1 MSIMCLTGP
10 CIGCHVARQPRQK
23 SHTDPGVARGSPSAL
38 NGPLDGTGVQIGEA
52 LLRGQVSPGVI
63 QFSVFGRRDIVCS
76 PLSALPHTGQQKIK
90 WKTHNGGDRDTRES
104 VWCVCVCVYVNVY
117 IIHPNEFSGC
127 LHTGNV
133 PDANVPLSS
142 QLTLKSPGG
151 DTDGVTLLLHPGRL
165 PYSLFPI
172 SSLHIPVI
180 ALSLSVCTSL
190 SFSDGLRSICLSTFL
205 PGDTSHL
212 THIC

>member
-1 MSIMCLTGP
+1 VFDRALYRLSCCPAAEAEEPHGPGGRARVTVCPKRSPRRHRGADRRGAAPWTG
-10 CIGCHVARQPRQK
+10 QPRGD
-23 SHTDPGVARGSPSAL
+23 SILCVWAPGYCVLTSVSPSAYRSAK
-38 NGPLDGTGVQIGEA
+38 NKMEDSQ
-52 LLRGQVSPGVI
+52 
-63 QFSVFGRRDIVCS
+63 RRRQG
-76 PLSALPHTGQQKIK
+76 H
-90 WKTHNGGDRDTRES
+90 TRERM
-104 VWCVCVCVYVNVY
+104 VCVCVYVNVY